1 MEVEVEAAAAVEVA
15 VPPPPPPAAG
25 DLLSAVDVVVDV
37 VGVGDA
43 VATRHSSC
51 LSLAACFPS
60 TQNHKTIHTQ
70 HKRTPVPLSLL
81 SLLYFFDFF
90 GFKN

>member
-1 MEVEVEAAAAVEVA
+1 MEVEAAAVEVA
-15 VPPPPPPAAG
+15 VTPPPPPAAG
-25 DLLSAVDVVVDV
+25 DLLSAVDVVDV

-81 SLLYFFDFF
+81 SLF
-90 GFKN
+90 